1 MKPLDTTV
9 EQVLREAIESEISS
23 RIYYRLLADR
33 AADEQ
38 ARAKLLDLSER
49 QTLHRAQLERRYR
62 QLVGQEPPEI
72 PEPRV
77 EIPADLANIDTARA
91 LRIALEHERESES
104 NFRFLF
110 ERSTD
115 PALTNLFSELA
126 EMEWKHKAEAQAE
139 YDAIAGDP
147 EDLLF

>member
-1 MKPLDTTV
+1 MKPLETTV

-23 RIYYRLLADR
+23 RIYYRLLAER
-33 AADEQ
+33 ASDAP

-49 QTLHRAQLERRYR
+49 QILHRAKLERRYR
-62 QLVGQEPPEI
+62 ELVGQPPPEF
-72 PEPRV
+72 PEPHV
-77 EIPADLANIDTARA
+77 EIPHDLTSVDTARA

-126 EMEWKHKAEAQAE
+126 EMEWKHKAEVQAE